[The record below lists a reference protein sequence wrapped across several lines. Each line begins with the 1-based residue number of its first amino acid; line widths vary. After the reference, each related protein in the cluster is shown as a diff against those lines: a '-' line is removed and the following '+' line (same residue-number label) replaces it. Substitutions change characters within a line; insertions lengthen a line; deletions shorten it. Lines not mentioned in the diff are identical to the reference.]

1 MYPVFRY
8 SPRLKANCITA
19 ISVAVKLAAS
29 TVWDS
34 ADAARNRIATA
45 FIMMA
50 EVLRKRIGT
59 N

>member
-19 ISVAVKLAAS
+19 MSVAVKFAAT

-34 ADAARNRIATA
+34 ADTARNRIATA
-45 FIMMA
+45 FIMLA
-50 EVLRKRIGT
+50 EICENKWV
-59 N
+59 